1 MSDVMHNAEAAKRLV
16 ENADFTGICEE
27 IRAEAAALFL
37 NASSDMV
44 AITKAHER
52 VKAVQLFL
60 DAMTARIDAAKIE
73 ERKKEK
79 AQHRGND

>member
-1 MSDVMHNAEAAKRLV
+1 MSEASQKADAAKRLA
-16 ENADFTGICEE
+16 ENDDFKGVCDE
-27 IRAEAAALFL
+27 IRSEAATLFL
-37 NASSDMV
+37 NANSDIV
-44 AITKAHER
+44 AITKAHDR

-60 DAMTARIDAAKIE
+60 DVLATRITDAKLE